1 VPSCAAEAPNYL
13 TENKLVAWHIA
24 CIKINNYRERA
35 ELMSNRRGT
44 RQGLPPTC
52 CCVKWLRLP
61 RHSGSQSLNCN
72 GPQHNLALKVLAL
85 VLIRCLLT
93 WQVVV
98 LLHFCVE
105 TKRYKNLFLT
115 VIEG

>member
-1 VPSCAAEAPNYL
+1 MAA
-13 TENKLVAWHIA
+13 
-24 CIKINNYRERA
+24 
-35 ELMSNRRGT
+35 
-44 RQGLPPTC
+44 
-52 CCVKWLRLP
+52 P

-72 GPQHNLALKVLAL
+72 GPHQHNLALKSAGAGVDQ
-85 VLIRCLLT
+85 VLLT

-105 TKRYKNLFLT
+105 TKRYKKLFLT